1 MLLLTSGA
9 KRWRKRSQNSSSGSA
24 SKGSHAGE
32 KLAKFEA
39 ELRGEFEQTV
49 KTIKDRF

>member
-1 MLLLTSGA
+1 MAQEIAKFKQRLADKGA
-9 KRWRKRSQNSSSGSA
+9 
-24 SKGSHAGE
+24 HAGE